1 MRNFTVRII
10 SEVAKGIGISLEASA
25 IFSFVSHQIDFPQ
38 FIFFVISRY
47 IVYSSWS
54 NFRGISWIG

>member
-1 MRNFTVRII
+1 VEII

-25 IFSFVSHQIDFPQ
+25 IFSQIDFPQ
-38 FIFFVISRY
+38 FIFFVINRY

-54 NFRGISWIG
+54 NFRGISWI